1 MLGNFEASIGGL
13 DQLTGARFVMDRRR
27 RLVPPFQKTPAVGSA
42 VSLDE
47 AASQQETAPVDLPP
61 SRHDGFEA
69 HPAPF
74 GCQAFGV
81 LGASG
86 LRSRALADPAG
97 PRAPRWCRPTPV

>member
-69 HPAPF
+69 HPAPL
-74 GCQAFGV
+74 GCQALGV
-81 LGASG
+81 LEHPVSDP
-86 LRSRALADPAG
+86 ALSQTRPDHELLDGADP
-97 PRAPRWCRPTPV
+97 PL